1 MNSPT
6 SGGMTTWSI
15 CCSRWWRRRCCIT
28 RACGGYRT
36 ACASSANT
44 VATTWPCA
52 SPSDL
57 RDGPVARGGVN
68 RARRRAGGVW
78 LALLPIVV
86 VAAAAAPMAGAP
98 PVVVATPLGQTAL
111 ALNVSVPP
119 PQSLPGASTSIF
131 FVGRGVSLAL
141 TPAPPIVI
149 SPGQR
154 RPSRARGGVGSLA
167 PTSFRRSNCRLNRR
181 PSLNKSPPLR
191 PVAFTGS
198 GQATCC
204 GFGFLAS
211 RLRTSK
217 V

>member
-1 MNSPT
+1 
-6 SGGMTTWSI
+6 MTALSHVAALTAPGVALAASDG
-15 CCSRWWRRRCCIT
+15 SLRGRVRR
-28 RACGGYRT
+28 
-36 ACASSANT
+36 
-44 VATTWPCA
+44 
-52 SPSDL
+52 L
-57 RDGPVARGGVN
+57 LGPERE
-68 RARRRAGGVW
+68 RRSGGVW